1 MSDLTV
7 GAEAE
12 RVLVPRVP
20 ALVAGFREVLWLSPE
35 GEIEALSPE
44 EARARLDP
52 VQGGETPMV
61 CHARAVARRLDI
73 PSRDWAGF
81 AAFDLLELFAFVRPA
96 QFCVPTPRMQLSM
109 SPTGSFAQ
117 IENCRVGS
125 RSETSDADAMQPSRW
140 SPASP

>member
-1 MSDLTV
+1 MDALD
-7 GAEAE
+7 

-35 GEIEALSPE
+35 GEIEALSPA

-61 CHARAVARRLDI
+61 CHARAFARRLDI
-73 PSRDWAGF
+73 PLGNWAGF

-96 QFCVPTPRMQLSM
+96 QFCVPTPRGLAAALGLAPPQTMAE
-109 SPTGSFAQ
+109 G
-117 IENCRVGS
+117 C
-125 RSETSDADAMQPSRW
+125 DALATAAHSLPQ
-140 SPASP
+140 